1 MVHRRWID
9 WWKST
14 TPTICDESHFRWP
27 VFQLGIQFQGS
38 HKIYEL
44 KLRLGIRKLKFCIAC
59 KYSSILW
66 SLACLFCGYSM
77 ISGQPPHH
85 LIDCT
90 WILSRFV
97 LVIFLTNFDRI
108 FNLISCDASNTINLT
123 FTFIILF
130 DFAWCFVFHVPNILF
145 FSLSCWVSQLSFVT
159 L

>member
-27 VFQLGIQFQGS
+27 VFHLGIQFQGS

-108 FNLISCDASNTINLT
+108 FNLISCDASNTINQSDFHIYHT
-123 FTFIILF
+123 FRFCMML
-130 DFAWCFVFHVPNILF
+130 CFSRTYCLVFLAIV
-145 FSLSCWVSQLSFVT
+145 LS
-159 L
+159 